1 MRQRSSLHES
11 VWLRAGSLGFSSYPP
26 DLHAWFQHFGL
37 HFRGV
42 GTQGETRLTLF
53 WLREGSPSD
62 AKGFFVRQGIH
73 ILRSIY
79 PQHKPA
85 FDLSAKRASV

>member
-53 WLREGSPSD
+53 SLREGSPSD
-62 AKGFFVRQGIH
+62 AKGLCLRQGIH
-73 ILRSIY
+73 THFY

-85 FDLSAKRASV
+85 FDLSAKRAK